1 MSLAVIILPTNK
13 TDSIISDRVRKIG
26 QREKGLE
33 LEVIVTDANN
43 EGYDLTDKIIT
54 FSENKVGGKIVSDSS
69 KDRSNRGCFTCY
81 TLLACQL
88 PLRLRLFSDILQLP
102 ICRKQ
107 LYNQITH
114 SPELTVLVSASTDSV
129 FCFFGRSSL
138 SSFEASVRLLGV
150 ELALAFSSIGLPA
163 SGPEP

>member
-1 MSLAVIILPTNK
+1 MYFCVIRINDFFRIMKLDNFNK
-13 TDSIISDRVRKIG
+13 RKFDNITQELTSFQLKVIKINEERLIQFTKLYSNYQVSIKNHFRKSRTWRIEDSH
-26 QREKGLE
+26 
-33 LEVIVTDANN
+33 VI
-43 EGYDLTDKIIT
+43 
-54 FSENKVGGKIVSDSS
+54 
-69 KDRSNRGCFTCY
+69 
-81 TLLACQL
+81 LLACQL
-88 PLRLRLFSDILQLP
+88 PLHLRLFSDSAATNLP
-102 ICRKQ
+102 RHKQ